1 MTNETADLF
10 IQHEQ
15 ESKAIMDLEMEQM
28 AAELEITV
36 DYLMAE
42 FL

>member
-1 MTNETADLF
+1 MTDETFNPHTDNK
-10 IQHEQ
+10 EQ
-15 ESKAIMDLEMEQM
+15 TIMDEELERM

>member
-10 IQHEQ
+10 IEHEEQ
-15 ESKAIMDLEMEQM
+15 NIMDMELERM

>member
-1 MTNETADLF
+1 
-10 IQHEQ
+10 
-15 ESKAIMDLEMEQM
+15 MDDELERM

-42 FL
+42 FLW